1 MEIINISLV
10 CDGSSDKCLEQIVY
24 PLIDLHFPHLTCRIV
39 AAGEVIPAT
48 EPLARRLVK
57 TWELYQPHI
66 ILCHRDA
73 EREQWSMRH
82 AEIVTA
88 SEKLSVPTIPIVPV
102 RMLESWLLL
111 DVQAIRAAA
120 NNRNGTVALNLPR
133 PREIEGLPDPKEI
146 LFDILRRASDLPP
159 QRLRRFREH
168 EARSRVAG
176 FIADVTVMRIL
187 PAFAEFEASFCKAM
201 TSVGNQT

>member
-24 PLIDLHFPHLTCRIV
+24 PLIDLHFPYLTCRIV
-39 AAGEVIPAT
+39 PAGEVIPAT
-48 EPLARRLVK
+48 EPLARRLLRTV
-57 TWELYQPHI
+57 ELYRPHL

-73 EREQWSMRH
+73 EREQWSTRQ

-88 SEKLSVPTIPIVPV
+88 SESLSVPTIPIVPV

-120 NNRNGTVALNLPR
+120 NNRNGTVELNLPR
-133 PREIEGLPDPKEI
+133 PREIEGLPDPKEV
-146 LFDILRRASDLPP
+146 LFDILRRATNLPP

-168 EARSRVAG
+168 EARSRIAG
-176 FIADVTVMRIL
+176 FIGDVTVLRTL
-187 PAFAEFEASFCKAM
+187 PAFVAFESSFCEAM
-201 TSVGNQT
+201 TSVGSQI